1 MNYRKQAA
9 DFKKKYSVKV
19 ISSKSLT
26 RALNEQGYT
35 VIEFNGIAD
44 SEEVVALR
52 DALNVGPYMK
62 QSRCFTYRDDKYR
75 LVFINDGLNEE
86 EKQVAL
92 AHEEGHIWNDHLVKD
107 NILGNDVIQEH
118 QANEFAHYLLK
129 DKDGKQRRVRIIA
142 VISLIVV
149 ATGILAGLSIKN
161 KYDEALY
168 TEDLYR
174 TESGTKYHLKN
185 CMYLEDRTDVYRL
198 TKEEFESGD
207 YEPCEACKP
216 DER

>member
-1 MNYRKQAA
+1 MKYRKQVA
-9 DFKKKYSVKV
+9 DFKRKYNIKAITSE
-19 ISSKSLT
+19 SLIK
-26 RALNEQGYT
+26 ALNEQGYT

-44 SEEVVALR
+44 SEEVVTLR
-52 DALNVGPYMK
+52 DALNVGIYMK

-75 LVFINDGLNEE
+75 LVFINEGLNEE
-86 EKQVAL
+86 ERQVAL

-129 DKDGKQRRVRIIA
+129 DKDGKQRRVLHITII
-142 VISLIVV
+142 SMVV
-149 ATGILAGLSIKN
+149 AAMCIFAGISIKN
-161 KYDEALY
+161 QHDESIY